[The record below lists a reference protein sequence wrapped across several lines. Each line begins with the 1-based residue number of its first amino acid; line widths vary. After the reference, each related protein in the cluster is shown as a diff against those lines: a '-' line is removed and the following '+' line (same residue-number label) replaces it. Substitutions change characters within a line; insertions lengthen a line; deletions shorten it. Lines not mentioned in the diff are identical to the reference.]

1 MSKSRLEKFK
11 DYRKSILLDGEYEE
25 KSKINT
31 SLEDGSVDSK
41 NGPSYQEEL
50 LLKQIVNSRRIV
62 NILYFGFTFIVIA
75 LIITFGFILF

>member
-50 LLKQIVNSRRIV
+50 LLKQIVNSKRIV
-62 NILYFGFTFIVIA
+62 NILYFGFAFIVIT
-75 LIITFGFILF
+75 LIIAFGFILF